1 MLKQLSVRN
10 FVLIDRLDIEFESG
24 MIALTGETGAGKSI
38 VLDAL
43 GLALGA
49 RADSAAVRVGEKQ
62 ADITAEFE
70 VSDNAAARAW
80 LATQAEQEV
89 DNVVMRRVIDAA
101 GKSRAQING
110 RPASVTEL
118 RELGATLLELH
129 AQHEHQALLRSATQ
143 RELLDRYA
151 GAVDDARAVQAG
163 FRSATQAHHTL
174 THARTAAAAIARER
188 AALETDLLE
197 LRAAKPNA
205 AEWDALSQE
214 QSRLS
219 HSNELLEAAETA
231 RATIADDDGVSESVA
246 QLASG
251 LVTAERVD
259 PLLSEARQLIES
271 AGVQLDEAAQ
281 WLRLYASKLNLDPER
296 LQQTEARLSSLFS
309 LARKLRVRPEELQ
322 AHWQTTE
329 EKLAQLTASQDIAAL
344 ERDVTAAQ
352 AALLEAASKLSAK
365 RTAAA
370 KKLSVATTAEL
381 PDLALPNASF
391 NVALLPYAEIES
403 SGAESIEFAFR
414 SHSSLPFAPIAKVA
428 SGGELARLSLAIL
441 VVCGD
446 AAAVPTLVFDEVDV
460 GVGGRVAAQV
470 GRKLQTLAVNRQVLC
485 VTHMPQVAAHA
496 DHHFTVSRDNALSP
510 TTNVNVLNKKAR
522 LGEIA
527 RMLGGHEVGAATE
540 KLAKELLSTSG
551 RTTG

>member
-1 MLKQLSVRN
+1 MLKQLSIRN
-10 FVLIDRLDIEFESG
+10 FVLIDRLDIEFEPG

-80 LATQAEQEV
+80 LASQAEP
-89 DNVVMRRVIDAA
+89 DADHVVLRRVIDAA

-110 RPASVTEL
+110 RPASVTEM

-129 AQHEHQALLRSATQ
+129 AQHEHQALLRGATQ

-151 GAVDDARAVQAG
+151 SADDDARAVQAA
-163 FRSATQAHHTL
+163 FRSNTQARATL
-174 THARTAAAAIARER
+174 THARGAAAVIARER
-188 AALETDLLE
+188 AALEIDLAE
-197 LRAAKPNA
+197 LRTAKPNA

-219 HSNELLEAAETA
+219 HSNELLEAVEST

-246 QLASG
+246 QLASS
-251 LVTAERVD
+251 LVAAERMD

-281 WLRLYASKLNLDPER
+281 WLRQYAGKLNLDPER

-322 AHWQTTE
+322 MHWQATE
-329 EKLAQLTASQDIAAL
+329 DKLAQLTASQDIKAL
-344 ERDVTAAQ
+344 ERDVAAAQ
-352 AALLEAASKLSAK
+352 AALCSAASKLSEK

-370 KKLSVATTAEL
+370 KKLSTATTVEL

-391 NVALLPYAEIES
+391 NVTLTAHDEIES
-403 SGAESIEFAFR
+403 NGAESIEFAFR

-470 GRKLQTLAVNRQVLC
+470 GRKLQTLAGNRQVLC

-510 TTNVNVLNKKAR
+510 TTKVDALNKKAR
-522 LGEIA
+522 VAEIA
-527 RMLGGHEVGAATE
+527 RMLGGHEVGGATE
-540 KLAKELLSTSG
+540 KLAKELLETA
-551 RTTG
+551 RR

>member
-1 MLKQLSVRN
+1 MLKQLSIRN

-43 GLALGA
+43 SLALGA

-80 LATQAEQEV
+80 LATQAELDV

-110 RPASVTEL
+110 RPASVTEM

-129 AQHEHQALLRSATQ
+129 AQHEHQALLRSTTQ

-163 FRSATQAHHTL
+163 FRSATQAHDTL

-188 AALETDLLE
+188 AALEADLLE

-219 HSNELLEAAETA
+219 HSNELLEAAETT

-251 LVTAERVD
+251 LVTAERMD
-259 PLLSEARQLIES
+259 PVLTEARELIES

-329 EKLAQLTASQDIAAL
+329 AKLAQLTASQDIAAL
-344 ERDVTAAQ
+344 ERDVEAAR
-352 AALLEAASKLSAK
+352 ATLSAAASKLSAK
-365 RTAAA
+365 RAAAA
-370 KKLSVATTAEL
+370 KKLSSAATTEL

-391 NVALLPYAEIES
+391 HVTLTPHAEIES
-403 SGAESIEFAFR
+403 NGAEFIEFAFR

-446 AAAVPTLVFDEVDV
+446 AASVPTLVFDEVDV

-470 GRKLQTLAVNRQVLC
+470 GRKLQTLAGNRQVLC

-510 TTNVNVLNKKAR
+510 TTNVNALNKKAK
-522 LGEIA
+522 LTEIA

-540 KLAKELLSTSG
+540 KWAKELLDTS
-551 RTTG
+551 RR

>member
-1 MLKQLSVRN
+1 MLKQLSIRN
-10 FVLIDRLDIEFESG
+10 FVLIDRLDIEFEPG

-70 VSDNAAARAW
+70 VTGNAAARAW
-80 LATQAEQEV
+80 LATQAEP
-89 DNVVMRRVIDAA
+89 DADHVVLRRVIDGA

-110 RPASVTEL
+110 RPASVTEM
-118 RELGATLLELH
+118 RELGTSLLELH
-129 AQHEHQALLRSATQ
+129 AQHEHQALLRGATQ

-151 GAVDDARAVQAG
+151 GAEDDARAVQAA
-163 FRSATQAHHTL
+163 FRSATLARDTL
-174 THARTAAAAIARER
+174 VHARTKAAAIARER

-197 LRAAKPNA
+197 LRTAKPNA

-219 HSNELLEAAETA
+219 HSNELLEAAETT

-246 QLASG
+246 QLASS
-251 LVTAERVD
+251 LAAAERID
-259 PLLSEARQLIES
+259 PVLGEARQLIES
-271 AGVQLDEAAQ
+271 AGVQLAEAAQ
-281 WLRLYASKLNLDPER
+281 WLRLYAGKLNLDPER

-322 AHWQTTE
+322 AHWQATE
-329 EKLAQLTASQDIAAL
+329 AKLAQLTAAQGIAAL
-344 ERDVTAAQ
+344 ERDVAATQ
-352 AALLEAASKLSAK
+352 AALSATASTLSAK
-365 RTAAA
+365 RVAAA
-370 KKLSVATTAEL
+370 KKLSVAATAEL

-391 NVALLPYAEIES
+391 NVALTAHAEIEAN
-403 SGAESIEFAFR
+403 GAEGIEFAFR

-470 GRKLQTLAVNRQVLC
+470 GRKLQTLAGNRQVLC

-496 DHHFTVSRDNALSP
+496 DHHFTVSRNNALSP
-510 TTNVNVLNKKAR
+510 TTSVESLNKKAR
-522 LGEIA
+522 LTEIA

-540 KLAKELLSTSG
+540 QLAKALLDTS
-551 RTTG
+551 RR

>member
-1 MLKQLSVRN
+1 MLKQLSIRN
-10 FVLIDRLDIEFESG
+10 FVLIDRLDIEFEPG

-70 VSDNAAARAW
+70 VAGNAAARAW
-80 LATQAEQEV
+80 LAKQAEP
-89 DNVVMRRVIDAA
+89 DSDSVVLRRVIDAA

-110 RPASVTEL
+110 RPASVTEM

-129 AQHEHQALLRSATQ
+129 AQHEHQALLRGATQ
-143 RELLDRYA
+143 RELLDSYA
-151 GAVDDARAVQAG
+151 GAEDDARAVQTA
-163 FRSATQAHHTL
+163 FRSAAQARDTL
-174 THARTAAAAIARER
+174 THARTAAATIARER
-188 AALETDLLE
+188 AALETDLVE
-197 LRAAKPNA
+197 LRATKPNA

-219 HSNELLEAAETA
+219 HSNELLEAVETT
-231 RATIADDDGVSESVA
+231 RATIADDEGVSESVA
-246 QLASG
+246 QLASS
-251 LVTAERVD
+251 LATAERMD
-259 PLLSEARQLIES
+259 PVLSEARQLIES

-281 WLRLYASKLNLDPER
+281 WLRQYAGKLNLDPER

-322 AHWQTTE
+322 AHWQSTE
-329 EKLAQLTASQDIAAL
+329 DKLAQLTASQDIAAL
-344 ERDVTAAQ
+344 ERDVAAAQ

-365 RTAAA
+365 RAVAA
-370 KKLSVATTAEL
+370 KKLSSSATAEL

-391 NVALLPYAEIES
+391 NVTLMPYVEIES

-470 GRKLQTLAVNRQVLC
+470 GRKLQTLAGNRQVLC

-510 TTNVNVLNKKAR
+510 TTNVNALNKKGR
-522 LGEIA
+522 LSEIA
-527 RMLGGHEVGAATE
+527 RMLGGHEVGVATE
-540 KLAKELLSTSG
+540 KLAKELLETS
-551 RTTG
+551 RR

>member
-1 MLKQLSVRN
+1 MLKQLSIRN
-10 FVLIDRLDIEFESG
+10 FVLIDRLDIEFEPG

-70 VSDNAAARAW
+70 VAGNAAARSW
-80 LATQAEQEV
+80 LATQAEP
-89 DNVVMRRVIDAA
+89 DTDTVVLRRVIDAA

-110 RPASVTEL
+110 RPASVTEM

-129 AQHEHQALLRSATQ
+129 AQHEHQALLRGATQ

-151 GAVDDARAVQAG
+151 GAEDDARAVLAA
-163 FRSATQAHHTL
+163 FRSATQARETL
-174 THARTAAAAIARER
+174 AHARTAAAVIARER
-188 AALETDLLE
+188 AALEADVGE
-197 LRAAKPNA
+197 LRTAKPNA
-205 AEWDALSQE
+205 AEWDALSLE

-219 HSNELLEAAETA
+219 HSNELLEAVEAT

-246 QLASG
+246 QLASS
-251 LVTAERVD
+251 LASAERID
-259 PLLSEARQLIES
+259 PVLSDARQLIES

-281 WLRLYASKLNLDPER
+281 WLRQYASKLNLDPER
-296 LQQTEARLSSLFS
+296 LQQTEARLSALFS

-329 EKLAQLTASQDIAAL
+329 DKLAQLTASQDVVAL
-344 ERDVTAAQ
+344 ERDVAAAT
-352 AALLEAASKLSAK
+352 AALLAAASILSEK
-365 RTAAA
+365 RAVAA
-370 KKLSVATTAEL
+370 KKLSSASTAEL

-391 NVALLPYAEIES
+391 NVTLTPHAEIES

-470 GRKLQTLAVNRQVLC
+470 GRKLQTLAGNRQVLC

-510 TTNVNVLNKKAR
+510 TTNVNALNKKGR
-522 LGEIA
+522 LSEIA
-527 RMLGGHEVGAATE
+527 RMLGGHEVGATTE
-540 KLAKELLSTSG
+540 KLAKELLETSK
-551 RTTG
+551 R

>member
-1 MLKQLSVRN
+1 MLKQLSIRN
-10 FVLIDRLDIEFESG
+10 FVLIDRLDIEFEPG

-70 VSDNAAARAW
+70 VAGNAAARAW
-80 LATQAEQEV
+80 LATQAEP
-89 DNVVMRRVIDAA
+89 DADTVVLRRVIDGA

-110 RPASVTEL
+110 RPASVTEM

-129 AQHEHQALLRSATQ
+129 AQHEHQALLRGATQ

-151 GAVDDARAVQAG
+151 GAEDDARAVLTA
-163 FRSATQAHHTL
+163 FRSATQARETL
-174 THARTAAAAIARER
+174 AHARTAAAAIARER
-188 AALETDLLE
+188 AALEADLEE
-197 LRAAKPNA
+197 LRMAKPNA
-205 AEWDALSQE
+205 TEWDALSLE

-219 HSNELLEAAETA
+219 HSNELLEAVEAT
-231 RATIADDDGVSESVA
+231 RASIADDDGVSESVA
-246 QLASG
+246 QLASS
-251 LVTAERVD
+251 LATAERID
-259 PLLSEARQLIES
+259 PVLSDARQLIES
-271 AGVQLDEAAQ
+271 AGVQLDETAQ
-281 WLRLYASKLNLDPER
+281 WLRQYASKLNLDPER
-296 LQQTEARLSSLFS
+296 LQQIETRLSTLFS

-329 EKLAQLTASQDIAAL
+329 DRLARLTASQDVVAL
-344 ERDVTAAQ
+344 ERDVAAAQ
-352 AALLEAASKLSAK
+352 AALSMAASMLSEK
-365 RTAAA
+365 RATAA
-370 KKLSVATTAEL
+370 KKLSSASTAEL

-391 NVALLPYAEIES
+391 SVTLTPHAEIES
-403 SGAESIEFAFR
+403 NGAESIEFAFR
-414 SHSSLPFAPIAKVA
+414 SHSSLPFSPIAKVA

-470 GRKLQTLAVNRQVLC
+470 GRKLQTLACDRQVLC

-510 TTNVNVLNKKAR
+510 TTNVNALNKKGR
-522 LGEIA
+522 LSEIA
-527 RMLGGHEVGAATE
+527 RMLGGHEVGSATE
-540 KLAKELLSTSG
+540 TLAKELLDTS
-551 RTTG
+551 RR

>member
-1 MLKQLSVRN
+1 MLKQLSIRN
-10 FVLIDRLDIEFESG
+10 FVLIDRLDIEFDTG

-70 VSDNAAARAW
+70 VSTNVAARAW
-80 LATQAEQEV
+80 LATQAEPDA
-89 DNVVMRRVIDAA
+89 DNVVLRRVIDAA

-110 RPASVTEL
+110 RPASVTEM

-129 AQHEHQALLRSATQ
+129 AQHEHQALLRGAIQ

-151 GAVDDARAVQAG
+151 AAEDDVRAVQAA
-163 FRSATQAHHTL
+163 FRGASLARDTL
-174 THARTAAAAIARER
+174 THARTAAATIARER
-188 AALETDLLE
+188 AALETDLVE
-197 LRAAKPNA
+197 LRTAKPNA
-205 AEWDALSQE
+205 AEWDALSVE

-219 HSNELLEAAETA
+219 HSKELLEAVEAT

-246 QLASG
+246 QLASA
-251 LVTAERVD
+251 LVAAERID
-259 PLLSEARQLIES
+259 PVLTEARQLIES

-281 WLRLYASKLNLDPER
+281 WLRLYASKLSLDPER
-296 LQQTEARLSSLFS
+296 LQHTEARLSLLFS

-329 EKLAQLTASQDIAAL
+329 EKLAQLTASQDINAL
-344 ERDVTAAQ
+344 ERDVAAAQ
-352 AALLEAASKLSAK
+352 AALAAAASILSVK
-365 RTAAA
+365 RAAAA
-370 KKLSVATTAEL
+370 KKLSAAATCEL

-391 NVALLPYAEIES
+391 NIALAPHAAIEAH
-403 SGAESIEFAFR
+403 GAESIEFAFR

-470 GRKLQTLAVNRQVLC
+470 GRKLQTLARTRQVLC

-496 DHHFTVSRDNALSP
+496 DHHFTVSRDNTLSP
-510 TTNVNVLNKKAR
+510 TTNVDALNKKAR
-522 LGEIA
+522 MVEIA
-527 RMLGGHEVGAATE
+527 RMLGGHDVGAATE
-540 KLAKELLSTSG
+540 KLAKELLETS
-551 RTTG
+551 RR

>member
-89 DNVVMRRVIDAA
+89 DNVVVRRVIDAA

-205 AEWDALSQE
+205 VEWDALSQE

-344 ERDVTAAQ
+344 EREVAAAQ

-370 KKLSVATTAEL
+370 KKLSMAATAEL

-391 NVALLPYAEIES
+391 NVSLLPYAEIES

-551 RTTG
+551 RAT

>member
-1 MLKQLSVRN
+1 MLKQLSIRN
-10 FVLIDRLDIEFESG
+10 FVLIDRLDIEFDTG

-70 VSDNAAARAW
+70 VSTNVAARAW
-80 LATQAEQEV
+80 LATQAEPDA
-89 DNVVMRRVIDAA
+89 DNVVLRRVIDAA

-110 RPASVTEL
+110 RPASVTEM

-129 AQHEHQALLRSATQ
+129 AQHEHQALLRGATQ

-151 GAVDDARAVQAG
+151 AAEDDARAVQAA
-163 FRSATQAHHTL
+163 FRGASTARDTL
-174 THARTAAAAIARER
+174 THARTAAATIARER
-188 AALETDLLE
+188 TALETDLVE
-197 LRAAKPNA
+197 LRSAKPNA
-205 AEWDALSQE
+205 AEWDALSVE

-219 HSNELLEAAETA
+219 HSKELLEAVEAT

-251 LVTAERVD
+251 LVAAERID
-259 PLLSEARQLIES
+259 PVLTEARQLIES

-281 WLRLYASKLNLDPER
+281 WLRLYASKLSLDPER
-296 LQQTEARLSSLFS
+296 LQQTEARLSLLFS

-322 AHWQTTE
+322 AHWHSTE
-329 EKLAQLTASQDIAAL
+329 EKLAQLTASQDINAL
-344 ERDVTAAQ
+344 ERDVAAAQ
-352 AALLEAASKLSAK
+352 AALAAAASILSMK

-370 KKLSVATTAEL
+370 KKLSAAATSEL

-391 NVALLPYAEIES
+391 NITLTPHATIEAH
-403 SGAESIEFAFR
+403 GAESIEFAFR
-414 SHSSLPFAPIAKVA
+414 SHASLPFAPIAKVA

-470 GRKLQTLAVNRQVLC
+470 GRKLQTLAGTRQVLC

-510 TTNVNVLNKKAR
+510 TTNVNALNKKAR
-522 LGEIA
+522 MVEIA

-540 KLAKELLSTSG
+540 KLAKELLETS
-551 RTTG
+551 RR

>member
-1 MLKQLSVRN
+1 MLKQLSIRN

-70 VSDNAAARAW
+70 VTGNAAARAW
-80 LATQAEQEV
+80 LAKQAEP
-89 DNVVMRRVIDAA
+89 DADHVVLRRVIDGA

-110 RPASVTEL
+110 RPASVTEM
-118 RELGATLLELH
+118 RELGTTLLELH

-151 GAVDDARAVQAG
+151 GAQDDAQAVQAA
-163 FRSATQAHHTL
+163 FRKAAEARDTL
-174 THARTAAAAIARER
+174 TQARTAAAAIARER
-188 AALETDLLE
+188 AALEADLVE

-205 AEWDALSQE
+205 AEWDALSVE

-219 HSNELLEAAETA
+219 HSNELLEAVETT
-231 RATIADDDGVSESVA
+231 RSTIADDEGVSESVTHLVGA
-246 QLASG
+246 LAA
-251 LVTAERVD
+251 AERMD

-281 WLRLYASKLNLDPER
+281 WLRQYAGKLNLDPER
-296 LQQTEARLSSLFS
+296 LQHTEARLSFLFS

-322 AHWQTTE
+322 AHWQATE
-329 EKLAQLTASQDIAAL
+329 EKLAKLTASQDIAAL
-344 ERDVTAAQ
+344 EREVVVAQTALTG
-352 AALLEAASKLSAK
+352 AATELSIKRAAAATRLSA
-365 RTAAA
+365 A
-370 KKLSVATTAEL
+370 ATTEL

-391 NVALLPYAEIES
+391 TVTLVPRTEIELN
-403 SGAESIEFAFR
+403 GAEAIEFAFK
-414 SHSSLPFAPIAKVA
+414 SHASLPFAPIAKVA

-446 AAAVPTLVFDEVDV
+446 AASVPTLVFDEVDV

-470 GRKLQTLAVNRQVLC
+470 GRKLQTLAFNRQVLC

-510 TTNVNVLNKKAR
+510 TTNVNALNKKAR
-522 LGEIA
+522 LAEIA
-527 RMLGGHEVGAATE
+527 RMLGGHEVGTATE
-540 KLAKELLSTSG
+540 KLAKELLDTSG
-551 RTTG
+551 R

>member
-1 MLKQLSVRN
+1 MLKQLSIRN
-10 FVLIDRLDIEFESG
+10 FVLIDRLDIEFDTG

-70 VSDNAAARAW
+70 VSTNVAARAW
-80 LATQAEQEV
+80 LATQAEPDA
-89 DNVVMRRVIDAA
+89 DNVVLRRVIDAA

-110 RPASVTEL
+110 RPASVTEM

-129 AQHEHQALLRSATQ
+129 AQHEHQALLRGAIQ

-151 GAVDDARAVQAG
+151 AAEDDVRAVQAA
-163 FRSATQAHHTL
+163 FRGASLARDTL
-174 THARTAAAAIARER
+174 THARTAAATITRER
-188 AALETDLLE
+188 AALETDLVE
-197 LRAAKPNA
+197 LRTARPNA
-205 AEWDALSQE
+205 AEWDALSVE

-219 HSNELLEAAETA
+219 HSKELLEAVEAT
-231 RATIADDDGVSESVA
+231 RTTIADDDGVSESVA
-246 QLASG
+246 QLASA
-251 LVTAERVD
+251 LVAAERID
-259 PLLSEARQLIES
+259 PVLAEARQLIES

-281 WLRLYASKLNLDPER
+281 WLRLYASKLSLDPER
-296 LQQTEARLSSLFS
+296 LQHTEARLSLLFS

-329 EKLAQLTASQDIAAL
+329 EKLAQLTASQDINAL
-344 ERDVTAAQ
+344 ERDVAAAQ
-352 AALLEAASKLSAK
+352 AALAAAASILSVK
-365 RTAAA
+365 RAAAA
-370 KKLSVATTAEL
+370 KKLSAAATCEL

-391 NVALLPYAEIES
+391 NIALAPHAAIEAH
-403 SGAESIEFAFR
+403 GAESIEFAFR
-414 SHSSLPFAPIAKVA
+414 SHFSLPFAPIAKVA

-470 GRKLQTLAVNRQVLC
+470 GRKLQTLARTRQVLC

-496 DHHFTVSRDNALSP
+496 DHHFTVSRDNTLSP
-510 TTNVNVLNKKAR
+510 TTNVDALNKKAR
-522 LGEIA
+522 MVEIA
-527 RMLGGHEVGAATE
+527 RMLGGHAVGAATE
-540 KLAKELLSTSG
+540 KLAKELLETS
-551 RTTG
+551 RR

>member
-1 MLKQLSVRN
+1 MLKQLSIRN
-10 FVLIDRLDIEFESG
+10 FVLIDRLDIEFERG

-49 RADSAAVRVGEKQ
+49 RADSAVVRVGEKQ

-70 VSDNAAARAW
+70 LTGNRAARAW
-80 LATQAEQEV
+80 LATQAEPDA
-89 DNVVMRRVIDAA
+89 DNVVLRRVIDVA

-110 RPASVTEL
+110 RPASVSEM

-129 AQHEHQALLRSATQ
+129 AQHEHQALLRGATQ
-143 RELLDRYA
+143 RALLDRYA
-151 GAVDDARAVQAG
+151 DAEADASAVQAA
-163 FRSATQAHHTL
+163 FRSTALARDTL
-174 THARTAAAAIARER
+174 THARSKAAAIARER
-188 AALETDLLE
+188 AALETDLVE

-219 HSNELLEAAETA
+219 HGNELLEAVETT

-251 LVTAERVD
+251 LAAGERID
-259 PLLSEARQLIES
+259 PALSEARQLIES

-281 WLRLYASKLNLDPER
+281 WLRLYSSKLSLDPER
-296 LQQTEARLSSLFS
+296 LQQTEARLSALFS

-329 EKLAQLTASQDIAAL
+329 DKLAQLTASQDIAAL
-344 ERDVTAAQ
+344 ERDVAAAQ
-352 AALLEAASKLSAK
+352 AALMQTASKLSVK
-365 RTAAA
+365 RAAAA
-370 KKLSVATTAEL
+370 KKLSAAATVEL

-391 NVALLPYAEIES
+391 IVTLTPHTEIEL

-470 GRKLQTLAVNRQVLC
+470 GRKLQALAGSRQVLC

-496 DHHFTVSRDNALSP
+496 DHHFTVSRNNALSP
-510 TTNVNVLNKKAR
+510 TTDVLPLTKKAR
-522 LGEIA
+522 LAEIA
-527 RMLGGHEVGAATE
+527 RMLGGHEVGVATE
-540 KLAKELLSTSG
+540 QLAKALLETSQ
-551 RTTG
+551 R

>member
-1 MLKQLSVRN
+1 MLKQLSIRN
-10 FVLIDRLDIEFESG
+10 FVLIDRLDIEFDTG

-70 VSDNAAARAW
+70 VSTNVAARAW
-80 LATQAEQEV
+80 LATQAEPDA
-89 DNVVMRRVIDAA
+89 DNVVLRRVIDAA

-110 RPASVTEL
+110 RPASVTEM

-129 AQHEHQALLRSATQ
+129 AQHEHQALLRGAIQ

-151 GAVDDARAVQAG
+151 AAEDDVRAVQAA
-163 FRSATQAHHTL
+163 FRGASLARDTL
-174 THARTAAAAIARER
+174 THARTAAATIARER
-188 AALETDLLE
+188 AALETDLVE
-197 LRAAKPNA
+197 LRTAKPNA
-205 AEWDALSQE
+205 AEWDALSVE

-219 HSNELLEAAETA
+219 HSKELLEAVEAT

-246 QLASG
+246 QLASA
-251 LVTAERVD
+251 LVAAERID
-259 PLLSEARQLIES
+259 PVLTEARQLIES

-281 WLRLYASKLNLDPER
+281 WLRLYASKLSLDPER
-296 LQQTEARLSSLFS
+296 LQHTEARLSLLFS

-329 EKLAQLTASQDIAAL
+329 EKLAQLTASQDINAL
-344 ERDVTAAQ
+344 ERDVAAAQ
-352 AALLEAASKLSAK
+352 AALAAAASILSVK
-365 RTAAA
+365 RAAAA
-370 KKLSVATTAEL
+370 KKLSAAATCEL

-391 NVALLPYAEIES
+391 NIALAPHAAIEAH
-403 SGAESIEFAFR
+403 GAESIEFAFR
-414 SHSSLPFAPIAKVA
+414 SHFSLPFAPIAKVA

-470 GRKLQTLAVNRQVLC
+470 GRKLQTLARTRQVLC

-496 DHHFTVSRDNALSP
+496 DHHFTVSRDNTLSP
-510 TTNVNVLNKKAR
+510 TTNVDALNKKAR
-522 LGEIA
+522 MVEIA

-540 KLAKELLSTSG
+540 KLAKELLETS
-551 RTTG
+551 RR

>member
-1 MLKQLSVRN
+1 MLKQLSIRN
-10 FVLIDRLDIEFESG
+10 FVLIDRLDIEFEPG

-70 VSDNAAARAW
+70 VAGNAAARAW
-80 LATQAEQEV
+80 LATQAEPDA
-89 DNVVMRRVIDAA
+89 DNVVLRRVIDSA

-110 RPASVTEL
+110 RPASVTEM

-143 RELLDRYA
+143 RELLDRFA
-151 GAVDDARAVQAG
+151 GADDDARAVQAA
-163 FRSATQAHHTL
+163 FRSATQARDTL
-174 THARTAAAAIARER
+174 THARTAAAAIARDR
-188 AALETDLLE
+188 AALETDLVE

-219 HSNELLEAAETA
+219 HSNELLEAVETT

-246 QLASG
+246 QLANS
-251 LVTAERVD
+251 LATAERMD
-259 PLLSEARQLIES
+259 PGLSEARQLIDS

-281 WLRLYASKLNLDPER
+281 WLRQYASKLNLDPER

-344 ERDVTAAQ
+344 QRDVDAVQ
-352 AALLEAASKLSAK
+352 SMLLGAASKLSAK

-370 KKLSVATTAEL
+370 KKLSTAASAEL

-391 NVALLPYAEIES
+391 SVTLVPHAEIES
-403 SGAESIEFAFR
+403 NGAESVEFAFR
-414 SHSSLPFAPIAKVA
+414 SHSSLPFAPLAKVA

-470 GRKLQTLAVNRQVLC
+470 GRKLQTLAGNRQVLC

-510 TTNVNVLNKKAR
+510 TTNVNALNKKGR
-522 LGEIA
+522 LSEIA
-527 RMLGGHEVGAATE
+527 RMLGGHEVGTATE
-540 KLAKELLSTSG
+540 KLAKELLETS
-551 RTTG
+551 RR